1 MLYLIKNKITEKW
14 GIYIWKE
21 SQTTL
26 HSFFFC
32 DSGSGKCSVCRIA
45 GSAPVDQSVIGG
57 S

>member
-1 MLYLIKNKITEKW
+1 MKKKV
-14 GIYIWKE
+14 K
-21 SQTTL
+21 TTL

-57 S
+57 SYFRIHNINLS